1 MKIIDQNKNTIL
13 NCVKSYDELAADE
26 LDQLR
31 FAVGES
37 KDDFDTYQV
46 RRNGKGVVIGVAP
59 YDFSESKEKAI
70 DEGTKRAQD
79 WFDMLQVQYGQGK
92 AKSEAVARLRAKG
105 IDTDILTPMPAADN
119 LLDSYLSDFSVTRYE
134 VAKQSGIA
142 ASTLQRAAEKNS
154 AFGLNTKVVG
164 AVAYTIG
171 TDPGRVLN
179 DLVMLEVQRD
189 L

>member
-59 YDFSESKEKAI
+59 YDFSKSKNKAV
-70 DEGTKRAQD
+70 DQGAKRAQD
-79 WFDMLQVQYGQGK
+79 
-92 AKSEAVARLRAKG
+92 
-105 IDTDILTPMPAADN
+105 
-119 LLDSYLSDFSVTRYE
+119 
-134 VAKQSGIA
+134 
-142 ASTLQRAAEKNS
+142 
-154 AFGLNTKVVG
+154 
-164 AVAYTIG
+164 
-171 TDPGRVLN
+171 
-179 DLVMLEVQRD
+179 
-189 L
+189 